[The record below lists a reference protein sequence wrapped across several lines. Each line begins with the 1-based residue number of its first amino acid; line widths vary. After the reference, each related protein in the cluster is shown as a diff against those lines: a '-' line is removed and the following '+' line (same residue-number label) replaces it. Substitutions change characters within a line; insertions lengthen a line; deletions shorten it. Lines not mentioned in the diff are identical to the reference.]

1 MTEAEETTETETGT
15 ATTVGTTTASPTTD
29 APDLQAEEAAP
40 FDAEVE
46 PFDEELAPT
55 DELVLS
61 DEPASPEEPK
71 PFDESLL
78 HFSAFVE
85 SLTADLGGRVTDED
99 DIASMSVEE
108 VLLTMPIELEIN
120 IDESA
125 QLVVGGAPPTQRT
138 ETSVMPVFHRLT
150 LRLVRDEE
158 VEA

>member
-1 MTEAEETTETETGT
+1 VTEAEETTGTETGT

-29 APDLQAEEAAP
+29 APALQAEDAAP

-46 PFDEELAPT
+46 PFDEELAPA
-55 DELVLS
+55 D
-61 DEPASPEEPK
+61 DFAPPEEPAK

-158 VEA
+158 V

>member
-1 MTEAEETTETETGT
+1 
-15 ATTVGTTTASPTTD
+15 V
-29 APDLQAEEAAP
+29 
-40 FDAEVE
+40 
-46 PFDEELAPT
+46 PFDES
-55 DELVLS
+55 VLL
-61 DEPASPEEPK
+61 DEPK

-85 SLTADLGGRVTDED
+85 SLTADLGGRITDED

-108 VLLTMPIELEIN
+108 VLVTMPVELEIN

-125 QLVVGGAPPTQRT
+125 HVVVGGAPPTQRT

-158 VEA
+158 V

>member
-1 MTEAEETTETETGT
+1 MSEPEETTGTGT
-15 ATTVGTTTASPTTD
+15 ATGATTASPTAD
-29 APDLQAEEAAP
+29 APDSAAEEAAGEFAP

-46 PFDEELAPT
+46 PFDEEPAPAG
-55 DELVLS
+55 
-61 DEPASPEEPK
+61 EPAR

-85 SLTADLGGRVTDED
+85 SLTADIGGRVTDED

-108 VLLTMPIELEIN
+108 VLVTMPVELEIN
-120 IDESA
+120 IDENA
-125 QLVVGGAPPTQRT
+125 HVVVGGAPPTQRT

-158 VEA
+158 AGA

>member
-1 MTEAEETTETETGT
+1 VSEPLPTAEETTETGT
-15 ATTVGTTTASPTTD
+15 ATATTTATKPPD
-29 APDLQAEEAAP
+29 APALQVEEHAP
-40 FDAEVE
+40 PAGES
-46 PFDEELAPT
+46 APP
-55 DELVLS
+55 D
-61 DEPASPEEPK
+61 DEPAPFEDAARPFEPK

-108 VLLTMPIELEIN
+108 VLVTMPVELEIS
-120 IDESA
+120 IDENA
-125 QLVVGGAPPTQRT
+125 HLVVGGAPPTQRT

-158 VEA
+158 V

>member
-1 MTEAEETTETETGT
+1 M
-15 ATTVGTTTASPTTD
+15 
-29 APDLQAEEAAP
+29 LAP
-40 FDAEVE
+40 FEGEVE
-46 PFDEELAPT
+46 PFDEEFAPA
-55 DELVLS
+55 DK
-61 DEPASPEEPK
+61 PEK

-78 HFSAFVE
+78 YFSAFVE
-85 SLTADLGGRVTDED
+85 SLTADLGGRVTDDD

-108 VLLTMPIELEIN
+108 VLVTMPVELEIN
-120 IDESA
+120 IDERA

>member
-1 MTEAEETTETETGT
+1 MSEPLPTAEETTETGTANAARTTT
-15 ATTVGTTTASPTTD
+15 ATT
-29 APDLQAEEAAP
+29 P
-40 FDAEVE
+40 FDAPALQVEEHAEPDAEPE

-55 DELVLS
+55 GEAAWPS
-61 DEPASPEEPK
+61 EPK

-108 VLLTMPIELEIN
+108 VLVTMPVELEIS

-125 QLVVGGAPPTQRT
+125 HLVVGGAPPTQRT

-158 VEA
+158 V